1 MRYGRQ
7 DACATGRRYG
17 PTLRAGA
24 TGLRCGSALRAD
36 APGAGFGPP
45 GIAKIVV
52 LPEVCL
58 TGYVSQDGK
67 TNWHLPGRPMEKEY
81 TGRSPARVAQRV
93 PGPATRLFCQLARQ
107 LGIYLTIPFI
117 EVDTSAGA
125 GPARYFNT
133 VCLASPRGELVAYY
147 HKIESWPQAEKSWA
161 TPGDHGLQT
170 FDTEYGRVGLAV
182 CFDIHHVVRTY
193 ARRDL
198 WALLYSVAWADGDY
212 PAEWFYHVLPGQ
224 VRRDIRHHVIAANW
238 SVDAAQKWRG
248 FGFSEVIARDGQV
261 LAAAKSIYGSEIV
274 YAELPVARR

>member
-1 MRYGRQ
+1 MAANTRKV
-7 DACATGRRYG
+7 
-17 PTLRAGA
+17 
-24 TGLRCGSALRAD
+24 TGLVREAARHG
-36 APGAGFGPP
+36 
-45 GIAKIVV
+45 AKIVV

-67 TNWHLPGRPMEKEY
+67 TNWHLPGRPIEKEY
-81 TGRSPARVAQRV
+81 TGRTPARVAQPV
-93 PGPATRLFCQLARQ
+93 PGPATRHFCRLARQ

-117 EVDTSAGA
+117 EVDTRAGA
-125 GPARYFNT
+125 GRLRYFNT
-133 VCLASPRGELVAYY
+133 VCLASPRGELVAHYR
-147 HKIESWPQAEKSWA
+147 KIEPWPHAEKSWA

-182 CFDIHHVVRTY
+182 CFDIHHIVRTY
-193 ARRDL
+193 ADRHL
-198 WALLYSVAWADGDY
+198 WTLLYSVAWADADY
-212 PAEWFYHVLPGQ
+212 PAEWFYHVLPEQ
-224 VRRDIRHHVIAANW
+224 VRHDFHHHVIAANW